1 MSGLGVFQVFY
12 PDHAGNGGTN
22 RPPFKGKTPYSRRG
36 SPLLRKPYQE
46 DLSVSSILT
55 L

>member
-1 MSGLGVFQVFY
+1 MSGLDVFQVFY

-22 RPPFKGKTPYSRRG
+22 RPPFKGKAPHSRRG

-46 DLSVSSILT
+46 NLSAPSIMT